1 MTQRGRLRLGLGI
14 AAAVLAADQMAKQFV
29 LHDADLAQRFGG
41 PLLPGLLDLTLV
53 RNHGVTF
60 GLLQAGSFWG
70 EMLLSAIAIAVVAAL
85 LLWLRRA
92 EHALVAAAIGGIAGG
107 ALGNVADRFRFGQ
120 VTDFLHLHWGGW
132 DPFPYVFNLGDSA
145 IVLGVAALLLEGTI
159 SPRPSAA
166 QPPAPAADDR

>member
-92 EHALVAAAIGGIAGG
+92 EHDGAVAEVEHVGERKRSATSPTASVSAKSRISCTCIGAAG
-107 ALGNVADRFRFGQ
+107 
-120 VTDFLHLHWGGW
+120 T
-132 DPFPYVFNLGDSA
+132 PSPTCSTSA
-145 IVLGVAALLLEGTI
+145 TAPSCSA
-159 SPRPSAA
+159 SRPCCSRG
-166 QPPAPAADDR
+166 P